1 MVKKFLKSHP
11 VHKKIVP
18 HLDYLFLL
26 RPTLFFSVWVMM
38 VMGMATARIH
48 SSLPAVG
55 ILQISYSTL
64 LVFIGVSLVSAAAFI
79 LNQIMDVDSD
89 SVNKKLFL
97 VGKHISLGKSRKVAQ
112 ILAATGIVLTLLG
125 NWVTSIAAA
134 LLYFLW
140 GILYNQPPF
149 QWKKKPIAG
158 WMVNIFSGI
167 LLYLIGWIII
177 STRSEFTSP
186 GLVEF
191 FTITLP
197 YIFCFASVAL
207 LTTLPDVKGDE
218 SAGDNTFPLVFGKN
232 ITLLIAFILPVGAFI
247 LGLKNADPLAST
259 ASITAIPFFV
269 FALFRRLDKDILR
282 AIRYP
287 IFILNFFA
295 LTVYPYLAIP
305 LIITFYLSKYYY
317 WHRFELHYPTFLVD
331 DSH

>member
-11 VHKKIVP
+11 VHKKIVL

-26 RPTLFFSVWVMM
+26 RPTLFFSVWVMI

-64 LVFIGVSLVSAAAFI
+64 FIFIGVSLVSASAFI

-97 VGKHISLGKSRKVAQ
+97 VGKHISPEKSKKVAH
-112 ILAATGIVLTLLG
+112 LSAVTGFVFTLLG
-125 NWVTSIAAA
+125 NWVTSIAAL
-134 LLYFLW
+134 LLYLFW

-158 WMVNIFSGI
+158 WMVNILSGL
-167 LLYLIGWIII
+167 LLYFIGWMII
-177 STRSEFTSP
+177 STSNEYSFP
-186 GLVEF
+186 GLVELF
-191 FTITLP
+191 MITLP

-207 LTTLPDVKGDE
+207 LTTLPDVEGDE
-218 SAGDNTFPLVFGKN
+218 FAGDKTFPLVFGKN
-232 ITLLIAFILPVGAFI
+232 TTLVIAFILPVGAFI
-247 LGLKNADPLAST
+247 IGLKNADPLAST

-317 WHRFELHYPTFLVD
+317 WHRFNLHYPTFLVD

>member
-18 HLDYLFLL
+18 HLDYLFLV
-26 RPTLFFSVWVMM
+26 RPTLFFSVWVMI
-38 VMGMATARIH
+38 VIGMSTARIH
-48 SSLPAVG
+48 SSLSSVG

-64 LVFIGVSLVSAAAFI
+64 FIFIGVSLVSGAAFI

-89 SVNKKLFL
+89 TVNKKLFL
-97 VGKHISLGKSRKVAQ
+97 VGKYISTEKSRKIAHILVA
-112 ILAATGIVLTLLG
+112 IGFAFTLLG
-125 NWVTSIAAA
+125 NWVTTIFAA
-134 LLYFLW
+134 LLYLVW
-140 GILYNQPPF
+140 GILYNQPPY

-158 WMVNIFSGI
+158 WMVNILAGL
-167 LLYLIGWIII
+167 LLYLIGWFTLAVQSEINIPRIGNFLII
-177 STRSEFTSP
+177 
-186 GLVEF
+186 L
-191 FTITLP
+191 LP
-197 YIFCFASVAL
+197 YVLCFASVAL
-207 LTTLPDVKGDE
+207 LTTLPDVKGDD
-218 SAGDNTFPLVFGKN
+218 SAGDRTFPLVFGKN
-232 ITLLIAFILPVGAFI
+232 LTLLIASILPLGAFI

-259 ASITAIPFFV
+259 ASITSIPFFL

-295 LTVYPYLAIP
+295 LTVYPYLALP

-317 WHRFELHYPTFLVD
+317 WHRFDLHYPTFLVD